1 VAARD
6 AHSSAPCAPAGPLRR
21 VASSAG
27 FGLAASL
34 GLLLALVAV
43 ALAAYWAG
51 GRGIG
56 ATALPAALA
65 PRAAP
70 AGSADRLAVHAGVQ
84 AAGERQILYYRN
96 PMGLPD
102 TSPVP
107 KKDSMGMDYLP
118 VYADEANDEAGVVK
132 VSPARVQTLG
142 VRTATVTRGALDVVL
157 RASGRVAIDE
167 RAQVVV
173 APRFEG
179 WIERLYVS
187 AVGDVVRRGQPLL
200 SAWSPAL
207 QAAGDE
213 VRIAE
218 RLLKDSAADAE
229 ARAGAARLAEAAR
242 ARLANLQVA
251 GQTAPRQTLHAPAD
265 GIVLERMATQGARF
279 MAGEPLFRIADLSR
293 VWVMADLFE
302 RDLGRVQVGDAVTVS
317 VEAVAGRRFEARIGY
332 IYPTLDPGTRSTAVR
347 IELDNREGLLRPGMF
362 ATVDLAPGAARERL
376 LLPASALIEDGERQ
390 VVLRALGE
398 GRFQPQPVRVGERGR
413 EQVEVLEGVAEG
425 DRVVVSANFLI
436 DSESQLRAALAG
448 LSDVPQEAP
457 SYETTG
463 VFEEVFDD
471 GVSLSHGPIPEL
483 GWPEMTMDF
492 GLADRALVDGLQPG
506 TPIRFSFEARGPGE
520 YVVTRLE
527 RSAKG
532 PESVEDAAPKAA
544 PEPAHD
550 HAGH

>member
-1 VAARD
+1 MIPPRVGAREGCSAAPGASAARLRCI
-6 AHSSAPCAPAGPLRR
+6 AP
-21 VASSAG
+21 SAG
-27 FGLAASL
+27 FSLLAAL
-34 GLLLALVAV
+34 GLLLTLVAV

-51 GRGIG
+51 SRAGGGMG
-56 ATALPAALA
+56 ATVLPAALA
-65 PRAAP
+65 PAAAPDEGAVAPQVGERAP
-70 AGSADRLAVHAGVQ
+70 AG
-84 AAGERQILYYRN
+84 GERQILYYRN

-102 TSPVP
+102 TSAEP
-107 KKDSMGMDYLP
+107 KKDAMGMDYLP

-132 VSPARVQTLG
+132 VSPARMQTLG
-142 VRTATVTRGALDVVL
+142 VRTETVTRGVLDAVL
-157 RASGRVAIDE
+157 RASGRVEIDE

-179 WIERLYVS
+179 WIERLHVS

-200 SAWSPAL
+200 TAWSPVL
-207 QAAGDE
+207 QSAGEE

-218 RLLKDSAADAE
+218 RMLKDSAADAE
-229 ARAGAARLAEAAR
+229 GRAAAARLAEAAR

-251 GQTAPRQTLHAPAD
+251 GQTAPRHTLHAPAD

-293 VWVMADLFE
+293 VWVMADVFE

-317 VEAVAGRRFEARIGY
+317 VEAVSGRRFDGRIGY
-332 IYPTLDPGTRSTAVR
+332 IYPVLDAGTRSTAVR
-347 IELDNREGLLRPGMF
+347 VELDNREGLLRPGMF

-390 VVLRALGE
+390 IVLLALGE
-398 GRFQPQPVRVGERGR
+398 GRFQPQAVRIGERGR

-425 DRVVVSANFLI
+425 DRVLASANFLI

-448 LSDVPQEAP
+448 LGDVSQALP
-457 SYETTG
+457 SYDTTG
-463 VFEEVFDD
+463 VFEEAFDD
-471 GVSLSHGPIPEL
+471 GVSLSHEAIPAL

-492 GLADRALVDGLQPG
+492 ALADRALVDSLQSG

-520 YVVTRLE
+520 YVVTRIE
-527 RSAKG
+527 R
-532 PESVEDAAPKAA
+532 VEG
-544 PEPAHD
+544 E
-550 HAGH
+550 HARH